1 LEKKIALKIKK
12 QIEKAEKKLDSS
24 KLLLDNGNFEDS
36 ISRAYYGMYHA
47 AMAVLMTKDLEP
59 PKTHSG
65 LITLFGLHFVK
76 EGIFERKY
84 GKMLSDAKEEREEG
98 DYEIFYETTKQRAE
112 EILTNAKEFLSE
124 VKDFLSTLD

>member
-1 LEKKIALKIKK
+1 LEKEVTLKIKK
-12 QIEKAEKKLDSS
+12 QLEKAEGKLHSS
-24 KLLLDNGNFEDS
+24 KLLLDNSSFEDS

-59 PKTHSG
+59 KTHSG

-76 EGIFERKY
+76 EGPFERKY

-98 DYEIFYETTKQRAE
+98 DYEIFYEATKQRAE
-112 EILTNAKEFLSE
+112 EILKNAKEFLGE
-124 VKDFLSTLD
+124 VKDFLSNEI